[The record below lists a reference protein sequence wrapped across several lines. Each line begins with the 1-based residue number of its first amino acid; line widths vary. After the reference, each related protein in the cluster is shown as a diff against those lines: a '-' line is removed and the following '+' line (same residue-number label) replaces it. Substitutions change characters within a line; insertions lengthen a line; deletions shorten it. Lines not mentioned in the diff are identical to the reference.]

1 MSAKPAKTGG
11 SKFDK
16 DALAIYGSEELQN
29 LFLKFKNV
37 YLPELKSLF
46 DDCQW
51 LRSQLG
57 LNSKQNMLPNEVRL
71 VQFSVLVDAAISQI
85 NKYKISSG
93 VRDNGQMLRALEVKI
108 VEEILPV
115 KEKLRERL
123 KGARVASAQLSAA
136 TNPPPKRQNTGSG
149 GGARVQGEGGGGID
163 GQEANTGA
171 HRGFGFAPIGGN
183 GVSEAGAGG
192 IGGNFEWDTSEGA
205 KMGFYAGQDGT
216 RGKQGGGAQGGVMGD
231 GAPKPGQPIIEDE
244 YVSQR
249 RRRRLSQIVP
259 NPRKPR
265 IADYICSI
273 CNEQYQH
280 SIVENPWW
288 AVAYQQCKKCNQM
301 QIPRIDIMAEANA
314 IEHDPN
320 VQALY
325 GEGLEDSGDEQILD
339 GEAGEDGYQDG
350 EEEVG
355 HEGVDDGDHFG
366 SGADGLL
373 EREEASKLL
382 VLMCH
387 ARTCTGVHNS
397 AKHAEICRS
406 TKFLMLHIRDCSG
419 VDIHGRPCRFPW
431 CLPCKRMLQHLTHC
445 YDPQSCSVCNPWSL
459 PDAFAQLKSLNEQLN
474 KPEVCPVAP

>member
-1 MSAKPAKTGG
+1 M
-11 SKFDK
+11 
-16 DALAIYGSEELQN
+16 
-29 LFLKFKNV
+29 V
-37 YLPELKSLF
+37 
-46 DDCQW
+46 
-51 LRSQLG
+51 
-57 LNSKQNMLPNEVRL
+57 PNEVRL
-71 VQFSVLVDAAISQI
+71 VQFSVLVDAAIGQI

-93 VRDNGQMLRALEVKI
+93 VRDNGTMLRALETKI
-108 VEEILPV
+108 VNEILPV

-123 KGARVASAQLSAA
+123 KTARIASAKIAA
-136 TNPPPKRQNTGSG
+136 ANNPPSKRQNTGNV
-149 GGARVQGEGGGGID
+149 RVQVEGGGVE
-163 GQEANTGA
+163 GQQTNGNGG
-171 HRGFGFAPIGGN
+171 RGDFGFAPIGGN
-183 GVSEAGAGG
+183 GVSEANAGG

-205 KMGFYAGQDGT
+205 KMGYYSGQDGG
-216 RGKQGGGAQGGVMGD
+216 RRGASSSSSMGKQGGGGVMGD
-231 GAPKPGQPIIEDE
+231 GTAKPGQPIIEDE

-265 IADYICSI
+265 IADYICSL

-280 SIVENPWW
+280 SIVENSWW

-325 GEGLEDSGDEQILD
+325 GEGLEDSGDEQIIEGDTTEEGL
-339 GEAGEDGYQDG
+339 YQEG

-355 HEGVDDGDHFG
+355 QEGAEEGDHFG

-397 AKHAEICRS
+397 TKHAEICRS

-419 VDIHGRPCRFPW
+419 VDVHGRPCRFPW

-445 YDPQSCSVCNPWSL
+445 YDPTSCSVCNPWSL
-459 PDAFAQLKSLNEQLN
+459 PDAFAQLKSLNEGTEPAQA
-474 KPEVCPVAP
+474 KPDGVSQQP